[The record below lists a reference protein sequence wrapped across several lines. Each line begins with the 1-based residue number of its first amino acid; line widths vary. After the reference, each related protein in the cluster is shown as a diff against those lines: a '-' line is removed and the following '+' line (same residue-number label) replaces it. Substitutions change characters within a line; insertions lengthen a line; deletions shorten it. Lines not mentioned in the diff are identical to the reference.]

1 MDRSRIRVFD
11 KNGTWIEEFDAST
24 IRSWILNDYGEC
36 AFTLSILNPKVRQA
50 VLEFGLIVL
59 VTNKD
64 SKPWVGVIDTPRT
77 WLKNGVKIMGYQAE
91 FLLSFRN
98 NQGVDAQSNTLLVDT
113 TLAGKAGAL
122 FSQIIGLANL
132 QEDLLIRAG
141 EIYADGADRQ
151 ETLSADFLT
160 HVRNI
165 AERSGND
172 FEIVPEIQEGGNLL
186 LKANWYKSKGATL
199 PLILQEGLNI
209 ELTDETLVEQG
220 TIVNSSIG
228 LSEGGED
235 ARLAALVEDQDSI
248 DRYRL
253 RQKLNSYIGVTQ
265 LPTLIENTTY
275 YLEQNSDARAIL
287 KVTCIDPDVF
297 RHLSAGD
304 TVRLILNSAGFRTDG
319 SIGTDKYVRIVALQ
333 AIDDRGVMEILLETF
348 STGS

>member
-1 MDRSRIRVFD
+1 MDRSRIRIFD
-11 KNGTWIEEFDAST
+11 KSGTWIEEFDAST

-36 AFTLSILNPKVRQA
+36 AFTLSVLNPKVRQA
-50 VLEFGLIVL
+50 VLEFGLFVL

-77 WLKNGVKIMGYQAE
+77 WVKNGVKIMAYQAE
-91 FLLSFRN
+91 FLFSFRD
-98 NQGVDAQSNTLLVDT
+98 NQSVDAQTNTLLVNT
-113 TLAGKAGAL
+113 TLTGKAGAL
-122 FSQIIGLANL
+122 FSQIISLANA

-151 ETLSADFLT
+151 ETLTADFLT
-160 HVRNI
+160 HARTI

-172 FEIVPEIQEGGNLL
+172 FEVIPDIQESGALL
-186 LKANWYKSKGATL
+186 LKANWYKKKGATL

-220 TIVNSSIG
+220 TITNSAIG

-235 ARLAALVEDQDSI
+235 TRLAALVKDQDSVN
-248 DRYRL
+248 RYRL
-253 RQKLNSYIGVTQ
+253 RKKLVSYVGVTQ
-265 LPTLIENTTY
+265 LPTLTENTTY
-275 YLEQNSDARAIL
+275 YLEQNADARAIL
-287 KVTCIDPDVF
+287 KVTCIDADVF
-297 RHLSAGD
+297 KYLSVGD
-304 TVRLILNSAGFRTDG
+304 TVRLILNSAGFRSDG

-333 AIDDRGVMEILLETF
+333 AIDDRGVMEVLLETF